1 VVAAVAGDREAA
13 GVVELSL
20 PETGVCGGSGL
31 VDDPDGTS
39 CAIEAPAGIQ
49 IGRARVSA

>member
-1 VVAAVAGDREAA
+1 VAAVAGDQQAA
-13 GVVELSL
+13 AAVELTL

-39 CAIEAPAGIQ
+39 CAIDAPAGLQ
-49 IGRARVSA
+49 IGRTRVSV